1 MDKVLKI
8 TRYLLIETTCFCVSQ
23 TKTLWY
29 LPDASIYDVVL
40 VTLLKYRKS
49 NYGMHIIT

>member
-1 MDKVLKI
+1 MEI

-23 TKTLWY
+23 AKTLWY

-40 VTLLKYRKS
+40 VTLLKYWKS
-49 NYGMHIIT
+49 NYGMHRLTQSL